1 MSDPELDRRGSRWL
15 FIRDVV
21 VFQLKLVL
29 DGLRD
34 ALMIPV
40 SIAAAVVDLLIRGPE
55 HSGLFYRVVALG
67 RSSERYI
74 DLYEAADRVEPRA
87 ATSGGEAGVDEL
99 FRKVE
104 GFLQEQDRKGG
115 LTSTAR
121 VRVDK
126 LLDVLSSSK
135 DRSS

>member
-1 MSDPELDRRGSRWL
+1 M
-15 FIRDVV
+15 

-40 SIAAAVVDLLIRGPE
+40 SIAAAVVDLLTSGPE
-55 HSGLFYRVVALG
+55 HSGLFYRIVALG
-67 RSSERYI
+67 RSSEGYI
-74 DLYEAADRVEPRA
+74 DLFEAADRVRPRA
-87 ATSGGEAGVDEL
+87 EASGGDAGVDEL
-99 FRKVE
+99 FHKVE

-135 DRSS
+135 DRS

>member
-1 MSDPELDRRGSRWL
+1 VSDSELDRGGSRWQ

-34 ALMIPV
+34 AMMIPV
-40 SIAAAVVDLLIRGPE
+40 SIAAAVVDLLVPGPE
-55 HSGLFYRVVALG
+55 QSGLFYRIVALG
-67 RSSERYI
+67 RNSEAYI
-74 DLYEAADRVEPRA
+74 DLFEAADRVEPRA
-87 ATSGGEAGVDEL
+87 ETSGGDAGVDEL
-99 FRKVE
+99 FRRVE
-104 GFLQEQDRKGG
+104 GFLREQDRKGG

-135 DRSS
+135 DRS

>member
-1 MSDPELDRRGSRWL
+1 MSDPEQGGRGSRWL

-34 ALMIPV
+34 ALMIPI
-40 SIAAAVVDLLIRGPE
+40 SIAAAVVDLVISADE
-55 HSGLFYRVVALG
+55 HSGLFYRIVALG
-67 RSSERYI
+67 RSSEDYI
-74 DLYEAADRVEPRA
+74 DLFEAADRVEPRA
-87 ATSGGEAGVDEL
+87 AMPGGESGVDEL

-135 DRSS
+135 DRS

>member
-1 MSDPELDRRGSRWL
+1 MNDPELDRRGPRWL

-40 SIAAAVVDLLIRGPE
+40 SIAAAVVDLLIPGPE

-67 RSSERYI
+67 RSSEGYI
-74 DLYEAADRVEPRA
+74 DLFEAADRVEPRTA
-87 ATSGGEAGVDEL
+87 MPGGEAGVDEL
-99 FRKVE
+99 FRKFE

-121 VRVDK
+121 VRVEQ
-126 LLDVLSSSK
+126 LLDVLPSSK
-135 DRSS
+135 DRS